1 MRQGSLATRTCL
13 FTGRPMLSPSQ
24 VVDTYFLEARHQL
37 LEIAA
42 LLDRH
47 DAALAR
53 AGAAGNGRQAAAD
66 AKLAALRQALQILA
80 EPATD
85 RERTV
90 ALLELFATV

>member
-66 AKLAALRQALQILA
+66 AAGVMGDDEGFFDAFHFVPYAAHRQAA
-80 EPATD
+80 V
-85 RERTV
+85 R
-90 ALLELFATV
+90 FANF

>member
-1 MRQGSLATRTCL
+1 
-13 FTGRPMLSPSQ
+13 MLSPSQ

-66 AKLAALRQALQILA
+66 AKLAALR
-80 EPATD
+80 
-85 RERTV
+85 
-90 ALLELFATV
+90 